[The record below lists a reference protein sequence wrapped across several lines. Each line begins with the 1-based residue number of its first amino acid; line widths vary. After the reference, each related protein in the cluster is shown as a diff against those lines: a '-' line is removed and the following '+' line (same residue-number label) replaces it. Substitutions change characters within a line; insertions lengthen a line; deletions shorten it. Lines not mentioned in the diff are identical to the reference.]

1 MRWSSLHPRIKPEPV
16 VEEPVEEPVVTFD
29 PEAGKA
35 SNNPFHESL
44 KYGEDSTVKEL
55 KELLRAKGL
64 PVSGAKAELIARL
77 EASETEATEEVTTE
91 EDEAVPADAATPD
104 EEGSKYVTGEETEN

>member
-1 MRWSSLHPRIKPEPV
+1 MRWPSLHPRIKPEPV
-16 VEEPVEEPVVTFD
+16 VEEPVVEFD

-35 SNNPFHESL
+35 SDNPFHESL

-55 KELLRAKGL
+55 KELLRAKEL
-64 PVSGAKAELIARL
+64 PVSGTKAELIARL

-91 EDEAVPADAATPD
+91 EDEEVPVDAATSD
-104 EEGSKYVTGEETEN
+104 EEVSEYVTGEETEN